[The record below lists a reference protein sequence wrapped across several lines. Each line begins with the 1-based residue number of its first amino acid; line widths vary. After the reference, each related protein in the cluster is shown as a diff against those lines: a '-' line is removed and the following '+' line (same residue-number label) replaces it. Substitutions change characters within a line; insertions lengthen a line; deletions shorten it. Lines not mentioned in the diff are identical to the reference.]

1 MNRQTDWLKSM
12 EERHF
17 PDDRER
23 REAIVL
29 LHAERCSCVIC
40 KDGRMRTFRER
51 GVKDL
56 YRLLKEEPEFL
67 RGAFVAD
74 KVVGKAAASLMI
86 LGGIS
91 GLHADVASEPAMS
104 LLKNCGVDAECTEC
118 VPHVINRSGT
128 DWCPLE
134 KRCFGLETPQ
144 ECLASIE
151 EFLAGL
157 GK

>member
-40 KDGRMRTFRER
+40 KDSRMRTFRER

-104 LLKNCGVDAECTEC
+104 LLKSCGVDAECTEC

-134 KRCFGLETPQ
+134 KLLYRES
-144 ECLASIE
+144 SIE
-151 EFLAGL
+151 KIFTVISDFVANL
-157 GK
+157 

>member
-1 MNRQTDWLKSM
+1 M

-104 LLKNCGVDAECTEC
+104 LLKRCGDDAECTEC